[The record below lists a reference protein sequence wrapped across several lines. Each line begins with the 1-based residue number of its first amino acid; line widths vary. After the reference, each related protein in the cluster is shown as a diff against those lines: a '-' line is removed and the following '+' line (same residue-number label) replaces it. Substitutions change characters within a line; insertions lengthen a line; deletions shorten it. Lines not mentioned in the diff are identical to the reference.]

1 MIGDN
6 TKDVKN
12 IVIKR
17 KYKKYSI
24 FVKNVDF
31 SKNYES
37 NMIFYLNFVLKLN
50 KVLSIYVKFGILP
63 SEIKYGRDNFSQ
75 NTKVEIELNKMILL
89 SVP

>member
-24 FVKNVDF
+24 FVKNADF
-31 SKNYES
+31 SKNYKG
-37 NMIFYLNFVLKLN
+37 NIIFYLNFVLKLN
-50 KVLSIYVKFGILP
+50 KVLSISLKFGILP
-63 SEIKYGRDNFSQ
+63 SEIN
-75 NTKVEIELNKMILL
+75 
-89 SVP
+89 